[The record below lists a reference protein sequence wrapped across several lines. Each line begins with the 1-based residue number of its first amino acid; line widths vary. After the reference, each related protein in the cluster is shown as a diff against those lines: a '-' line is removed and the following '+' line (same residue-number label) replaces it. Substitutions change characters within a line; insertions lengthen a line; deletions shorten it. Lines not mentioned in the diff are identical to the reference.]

1 MIGSITLTNVKVAAS
16 SAVGQRVT
24 RRCLSASMSEEIVY
38 ANDTRVT
45 GYEQLMSP
53 QELMRELPVS
63 ETSKATI
70 ARARH
75 DAARVINGEDDRLLV
90 IVGPCSIHDVE
101 QAKDYA
107 RRLHEAYEQR
117 WKDGLVVIMRP

>member
-90 IVGPCSIHDVE
+90 IVGPCSIHD
-101 QAKDYA
+101 
-107 RRLHEAYEQR
+107 LSLIH
-117 WKDGLVVIMRP
+117 I

>member
-1 MIGSITLTNVKVAAS
+1 
-16 SAVGQRVT
+16 
-24 RRCLSASMSEEIVY
+24 MSEEIVY

-75 DAARVINGEDDRLLV
+75 DLSL
-90 IVGPCSIHDVE
+90 IH
-101 QAKDYA
+101 
-107 RRLHEAYEQR
+107 
-117 WKDGLVVIMRP
+117 I

>member
-1 MIGSITLTNVKVAAS
+1 
-16 SAVGQRVT
+16 
-24 RRCLSASMSEEIVY
+24 MSEEIVY

-117 WKDGLVVIMRP
+117 WKNGLVVIMRAYFEKPRTTVGWKGLINDPDLDLSLIHI

>member
-1 MIGSITLTNVKVAAS
+1 
-16 SAVGQRVT
+16 
-24 RRCLSASMSEEIVY
+24 MSEEIVY

-75 DAARVINGEDDRLLV
+75 DAARVINGQDDRLLV

-107 RRLHEAYEQR
+107 RRLHEAYE
-117 WKDGLVVIMRP
+117 LSLIHI